1 MTAAVQ
7 LYLASQSPRRRELL
21 RQIGVRFRVL
31 APYVDEAPLP
41 RETPESYVA
50 RVARAKA
57 EAAWARLSA
66 RRMQPHPVLAADTA
80 VILGRRIL
88 GKPATKVAA
97 EDMLRA
103 LSGRSHQVLTT
114 IAIAHENRMKLATSV
129 SKVKFRR
136 LSELEITRYVA
147 SGEPQDKAGSYAI
160 QGLAA
165 SFIVRLEGS
174 YSGVMGLPLYET
186 ARLLKFFGIQVL

>member
-1 MTAAVQ
+1 MTTAVQ

-21 RQIGVRFRVL
+21 QQIGVRFRVL
-31 APYVDEAPLP
+31 TPHVDEDPLP

-50 RVARAKA
+50 RIASSKA
-57 EAAWARLSA
+57 EVTWERVRA
-66 RRMQPHPVLAADTA
+66 RRMRPYPVLAADTA
-80 VILGRRIL
+80 VILGRNIL
-88 GKPATKVAA
+88 GKPATTAA
-97 EDMLRA
+97 AKDMLRA

-114 IAIAHENRMKLATSV
+114 IAIAHENRMKLATAV

-165 SFIVRLEGS
+165 SFITRLEGS
-174 YSGVMGLPLYET
+174 YSGVMGLPLFET
-186 ARLLKFFGIQVL
+186 ARLLKFFGVQVL

>member
-1 MTAAVQ
+1 MTTAVQ

-21 RQIGVRFRVL
+21 QQIGVRFRVL
-31 APYVDEAPLP
+31 APHVDEEPLA
-41 RETPESYVA
+41 REIPESYVA
-50 RVARAKA
+50 RIARSKA
-57 EAAWARLSA
+57 EATWARVSA
-66 RRMQPHPVLAADTA
+66 RRMQPYPVLAADTA
-80 VILGRRIL
+80 VILGRRIF
-88 GKPATKVAA
+88 GKPATTAA
-97 EDMLRA
+97 AQEMLQA

-147 SGEPQDKAGSYAI
+147 SGEPLDKAGSYAI

-165 SFIVRLEGS
+165 SFIARLEGS
-174 YSGVMGLPLYET
+174 YSGVMGLPLFET

>member
-1 MTAAVQ
+1 MTTAVQ

-31 APYVDEAPLP
+31 VPHVDEAPLA
-41 RETPESYVA
+41 RELPESYVTRIA
-50 RVARAKA
+50 RSKA
-57 EAAWARLSA
+57 EAAWAQVST
-66 RRMQPHPVLAADTA
+66 RRMQPYPVLAADTA

-88 GKPATKVAA
+88 GKPASNAA
-97 EDMLRA
+97 AQNMLRA
-103 LSGRSHQVLTT
+103 LSGRSHEVLTT
-114 IAIAHENRMKLATSV
+114 IAIAHENRMKMLTSV

-136 LSELEITRYVA
+136 LSELEITRYIA

-165 SFIVRLEGS
+165 SFIARLEGS
-174 YSGVMGLPLYET
+174 YSGVMGLPLFET
-186 ARLLKFFGIQVL
+186 ARLLKTFGVQVL

>member
-21 RQIGVRFRVL
+21 RQIGVCFRVL
-31 APYVDEAPLP
+31 MPHVDEAPLP

-57 EAAWARLSA
+57 EVAWARLSA

-80 VILGRRIL
+80 VILGQHIL
-88 GKPATKVAA
+88 GKPATNVAA

-165 SFIVRLEGS
+165 SFIARLEGS

>member
-31 APYVDEAPLP
+31 VPHVDEAPLP

-50 RVARAKA
+50 RVARTKA
-57 EAAWARLSA
+57 EVAWARLSA

-80 VILGRRIL
+80 VILGQRIL
-88 GKPATKVAA
+88 GKPATNVAA

-114 IAIAHENRMKLATSV
+114 IAIAYENRMKLATSV

-165 SFIVRLEGS
+165 SFIARLEGS

>member
-1 MTAAVQ
+1 MTTAVQ

-31 APYVDEAPLP
+31 VPHVDEAPLP
-41 RETPESYVA
+41 RESPESYVA

-57 EAAWARLSA
+57 EVAWARLSA

-80 VILGRRIL
+80 VILGRHIL
-88 GKPATKVAA
+88 GKPASNAAA

-136 LSELEITRYVA
+136 LSELEITRYVT

-165 SFIVRLEGS
+165 SFIARLEGS